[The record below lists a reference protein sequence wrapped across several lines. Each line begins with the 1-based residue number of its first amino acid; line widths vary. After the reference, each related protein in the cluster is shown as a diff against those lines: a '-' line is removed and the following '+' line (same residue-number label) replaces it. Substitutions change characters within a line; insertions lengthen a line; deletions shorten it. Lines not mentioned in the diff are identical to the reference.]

1 MRDEFADGHEDM
13 DWASST
19 TLMILIEFS
28 HLYKYVKICEIPVQQ
43 KTVEKGTICTRNNIK
58 NAYRFIYKYLYIFFL
73 LY

>member
-13 DWASST
+13 DSASST